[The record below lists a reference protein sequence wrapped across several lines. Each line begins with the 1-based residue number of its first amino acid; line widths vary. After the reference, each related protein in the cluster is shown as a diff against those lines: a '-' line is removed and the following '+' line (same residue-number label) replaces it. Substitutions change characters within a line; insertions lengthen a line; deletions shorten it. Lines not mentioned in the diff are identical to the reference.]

1 MSEQAQQQRNVPP
14 RRWRDG
20 RLAEVARLGEI
31 HKRLAGVLVT
41 ELPIPTQE
49 QLAQRF
55 GYSRTHI
62 SRIICSRVFQDY
74 LQAQRDE
81 MLREALRLR
90 FDDDR
95 ARQVARELEQGA
107 REANRQAAPEP
118 HRTAGNL
125 KKTAGNAIIRGQ

>member
-1 MSEQAQQQRNVPP
+1 MSEQAQRQHNVLP

-20 RLAEVARLGEI
+20 RLAEVARLGEM

-62 SRIICSRVFQDY
+62 SRIICSCVFQDY
-74 LQAQRDE
+74 LRAQRDG
-81 MLREALRLR
+81 MLREAVRLR

-95 ARQVARELEQGA
+95 ARQLAREQEWRA
-107 REANRQAAPEP
+107 REEMR
-118 HRTAGNL
+118 RTAQNRR
-125 KKTAGNAIIRGQ
+125 KTKENSV